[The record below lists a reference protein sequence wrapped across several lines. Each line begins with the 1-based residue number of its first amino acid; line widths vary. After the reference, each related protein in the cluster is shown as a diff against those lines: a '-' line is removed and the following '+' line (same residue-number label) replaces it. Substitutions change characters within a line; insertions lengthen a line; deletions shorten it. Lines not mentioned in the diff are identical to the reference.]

1 NLAWQKEFMWDGG
14 INHLDLQF
22 LAPLTAHNEMGET
35 IDQVITK
42 MKASPQYK
50 KMFKAAFGDEIIS
63 TERIGK
69 ALSQFLLTLVS
80 SNSKYDKVKRGEANF

>member
-1 NLAWQKEFMWDGG
+1 GSCHQQFGAFNTYDHTLSHGLENMLTTRNAPALFNLAWQKEFMWDGG

-50 KMFKAAFGDEIIS
+50 KMFKAAFG
-63 TERIGK
+63 
-69 ALSQFLLTLVS
+69 
-80 SNSKYDKVKRGEANF
+80 